1 MPTTQV
7 SPLPIVLGEPRMV
20 PFGCKSK
27 KKTNRGTKQCGTCL
41 EGGKVR
47 FAKNNKQVNCHH
59 CAKKGLVTNNW
70 LKKKKATNN
79 GGQGKQCPNEDCGA
93 FTKGNRAHNCKKCG
107 AEFPAKSKSKAYI
120 LTGKRKNRS
129 SESAIQKKKK
139 KKKEV
144 GPTLSPRIVTM
155 MDSPLV
161 HTPVNEPHGENA
173 AFDIDLDTFL
183 DEIAADSQGEN
194 TPTGDYYLAPGFENS
209 KDQGKPGPPELTRGN
224 SLTPIPALSGTADVP
239 DNAGSVDGLF
249 ELSSGLFDAPAKFA
263 RGNSLSLS
271 GSVASNAFEPITFDY
286 SDHELPDAAF
296 SQNVYE
302 NEEQAFSDFS
312 TFFNS
317 PEITV

>member
-1 MPTTQV
+1 MPAFDAK
-7 SPLPIVLGEPRMV
+7 M
-20 PFGCKSK
+20 K
-27 KKTNRGTKQCGTCL
+27 KKTNCGRRGTKQCGTCR
-41 EGGKVR
+41 G

-59 CAKKGLVTNNW
+59 CAENGLVTNNW

-79 GGQGKQCPNEDCGA
+79 GGKGKQCPKEGCKR
-93 FTKGNRAHNCKKCG
+93 FTKGNRAHLCKHCG
-107 AEFPAKSKSKAYI
+107 AEFPAKSKRKAYV

-129 SESAIQKKKK
+129 SESAMQKKKK

-144 GPTLSPRIVTM
+144 GPSLSPRIVTM
-155 MDSPLV
+155 MDSPLA
-161 HTPVNEPHGENA
+161 HTPVNEPQSENA
-173 AFDIDLDTFL
+173 AFDIDFDTFL
-183 DEIAADSQGEN
+183 DEIAADSHGEN

-239 DNAGSVDGLF
+239 ALSGSVDGLF

-271 GSVASNAFEPITFDY
+271 GSVASNAFEPIAFDY

-302 NEEQAFSDFS
+302 NEERAFSDFS

>member
-7 SPLPIVLGEPRMV
+7 SPLPIVHGEPRMV
-20 PFGCKSK
+20 QFGCKSK

-41 EGGKVR
+41 DRGKVR
-47 FAKNNKQVNCHH
+47 FAKNNKQGNCHH
-59 CAKKGLVTNNW
+59 CAENNW

-79 GGQGKQCPNEDCGA
+79 GGRGKQCPNEDCGA

-107 AEFPAKSKSKAYI
+107 AEFPAKSKIKAYI

-155 MDSPLV
+155 MDSPLA

-173 AFDIDLDTFL
+173 AFDIDFDTLF

-209 KDQGKPGPPELTRGN
+209 KDQQAQQPGPIELTRSH
-224 SLTPIPALSGTADVP
+224 SLTPIPALSGSVDVP
-239 DNAGSVDGLF
+239 AMSGSVDGLF

-271 GSVASNAFEPITFDY
+271 GSVASNAFEPIAFDY

-302 NEEQAFSDFS
+302 NEERAFSDFS